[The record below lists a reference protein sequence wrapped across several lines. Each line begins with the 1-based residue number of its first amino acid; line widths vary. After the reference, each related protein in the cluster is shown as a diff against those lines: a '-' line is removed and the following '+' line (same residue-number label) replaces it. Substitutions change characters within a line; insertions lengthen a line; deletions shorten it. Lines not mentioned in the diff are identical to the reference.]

1 MGTINAIKLVQIIQN
16 IGPDRELVY
25 SITEITEP
33 NETIQ
38 ATTVREGF
46 TEQFLPSNILW
57 GENMLCR
64 PVIHVCPALLHFYI
78 LLCFFSLDLSTEHT

>member
-46 TEQFLPSNILW
+46 TEQFLPSNIL
-57 GENMLCR
+57 
-64 PVIHVCPALLHFYI
+64 
-78 LLCFFSLDLSTEHT
+78 